1 MIGIIFI
8 LLVLIVLYSF
18 MIRDLISRI
27 HTQSFE
33 CTSFKELYD
42 KAKMPIVPL
51 TIFGKI
57 YHFIIDT
64 GADLNLIRTS
74 FANDLPEGF
83 LYEIEG
89 SNVTGAGGDINTS
102 QGADL
107 EVEFEGY
114 DFNVNVEV
122 MPIDNALDLVG
133 SKAGIEIIG
142 ILGNPFLHD
151 NKWMLDFSK
160 KLIWTKRL

>member
-1 MIGIIFI
+1 
-8 LLVLIVLYSF
+8 

-27 HTQSFE
+27 HTQSSE

-51 TIFGKI
+51 TIFGKT

>member
-1 MIGIIFI
+1 
-8 LLVLIVLYSF
+8 

-51 TIFGKI
+51 TIFGKT

-107 EVEFEGY
+107 EVEFEGTGEIVKKQSVRS
-114 DFNVNVEV
+114 NT
-122 MPIDNALDLVG
+122 ALKDLQ
-133 SKAGIEIIG
+133 KIKIT
-142 ILGNPFLHD
+142 LGD
-151 NKWMLDFSK
+151 
-160 KLIWTKRL
+160 

>member
-51 TIFGKI
+51 TIFGKT

-107 EVEFEGY
+107 EVEFEGH

>member
-33 CTSFKELYD
+33 CNSFKELYD

-51 TIFGKI
+51 TIFGKT